1 MEDTFCTSLQE
12 GQIHHQEHQVE
23 YREKYKALKK
33 KLKFLVYEQE
43 CFLEELR
50 KSQRKLL
57 KITRDRS
64 FLLDTGCAPM
74 RYDIAFYF
82 VIDSQVLATS
92 SKKGQVDFA
101 KKVVTAFSVGYMQTR
116 FSCHIYGT
124 TPTELFDFKSKT
136 TVTGINDELD
146 KFTSR
151 TGSGSVETIENLKYI
166 WTDIF
171 TEIKGDRPDIPN
183 YCLMIA
189 IDTIDLRIYD
199 AEAAYTHRNYYTDR
213 QLAQTA
219 TKYITISS
227 LGNFLSEATVF
238 TADFTCD
245 YFCDVNYF
253 TYDEPENLN
262 TNADTAAGKIT
273 ILMDSA
279 WEITC
284 CGVITSWIFYAKAS
298 GTLQIGVLR
307 PIDTSTYRII
317 GFTSIIIPDT
327 YIDTLVTYDNAADEN
342 IAIKEGDKIAWY
354 SSGAN
359 IISYATC
366 TTTTRSDCPQTTRQ
380 VTYSGELETGETID
394 ISSTSAIANKAWA
407 LKFTT
412 KNNTEIIIRT
422 NENETELEEN
432 TAVGK
437 SAIFLTIEDPDAF
450 EDYEFTVS
458 GDLDHLELN
467 IETMTLDLK
476 KKWPPGGHTST
487 VTLTVNSYNEPPIIN
502 NLPHIIEILETTKTA
517 LPLFQINVTD
527 ATKDD
532 ICCTM
537 PFTLP
542 NTFNFELKNTTDVY
556 GNVTGFWLYTIAEP
570 AFEYSDIDSY
580 RVFVCCQD
588 PYGSSYSYL
597 ILRLTEVK
605 IIEPYVPPDWF
616 FRALILSLTPI
627 GLMTAVSCFT
637 LLFTVFWL

>member
-1 MEDTFCTSLQE
+1 MEMDTRKMVTFFIFGIL
-12 GQIHHQEHQVE
+12 
-23 YREKYKALKK
+23 
-33 KLKFLVYEQE
+33 LVINIDISEA
-43 CFLEELR
+43 
-50 KSQRKLL
+50 
-57 KITRDRS
+57 
-64 FLLDTGCAPM
+64 GCAPM

-82 VIDSQVLATS
+82 VNPIEI
-92 SKKGQVDFA
+92 SKEQRIKQMEFA
-101 KKVVTAFSVGYMQTR
+101 KTVVASFSVGYMQTR
-116 FSCHIYGT
+116 FSCHVYGSEAN
-124 TPTELFDFKSKT
+124 ELFNFISKT
-136 TVTGINDELD
+136 TVEGIDTALNTFPDE
-146 KFTSR
+146 TS
-151 TGSGSVETIENLKYI
+151 SGSVETIKNLKYI
-166 WTDIF
+166 WTTIF
-171 TEIKGDRPDIPN
+171 TEANGDRAEIPN

-189 IDTIDLRIYD
+189 IGENNDTFTLAGNEKPDTIDLRIYD
-199 AEAAYTHRNYYTDR
+199 AQDAYPEYSRYYSDN
-213 QLAQTA
+213 QLKQTVVDA
-219 TKYITISS
+219 TKYTKIGS
-227 LGNFLSEATVF
+227 LDDLLSEATAF
-238 TADFTCD
+238 TDTFTCD

-253 TYDEPENLN
+253 TYDEPELLN
-262 TNADTAAGKIT
+262 TNADKATSGKIT

-284 CGVITSWIFYAKAS
+284 CGVVTSWIFYVKAS
-298 GTLQIGVLR
+298 GTLKIGVLR
-307 PIDTSTYRII
+307 PTDTNTYRVI
-317 GFTSIIIPDT
+317 GFISIIIPDT
-327 YIDTLVTYDNAADEN
+327 YVDTLVTYDNAADEN

-359 IISYATC
+359 IISYETC
-366 TTTTRSDCPQTTRQ
+366 TVSARSDCPQSTIQITS
-380 VTYSGELETGETID
+380 SGELEAGETID
-394 ISSTSAIANKAWA
+394 ISSVSTIADKAWA

-437 SAIFLTIEDPDAF
+437 AAIFLTIDDPDAF
-450 EDYEFTVS
+450 EDYEFTVT
-458 GDLDHLELN
+458 GDLTHLELN

-476 KKWPPGGHTST
+476 VKWPPGGVDKPQVVTIVGTDTCQHTAT

-502 NLPHIIEILETTKTA
+502 NLPFITEIVETTKTA
-517 LPLFQINVTD
+517 LPLFKINVTD
-527 ATKDD
+527 ATKDE

-542 NTFNFELKNTTDVY
+542 NTFNFELKNTTDEY
-556 GNVTGFWLYTIAEP
+556 GNVTGFWIYTIAEP

>member
-1 MEDTFCTSLQE
+1 MDIRKMVTFFILGILLVINIDTSE
-12 GQIHHQEHQVE
+12 
-23 YREKYKALKK
+23 A
-33 KLKFLVYEQE
+33 
-43 CFLEELR
+43 
-50 KSQRKLL
+50 
-57 KITRDRS
+57 
-64 FLLDTGCAPM
+64 GCAPM

-82 VIDSQVLATS
+82 VIDSQVSTTG

-101 KKVVTAFSVGYMQTR
+101 KAVVAAFSVGYMQTR
-116 FSCHIYGT
+116 FSCHYYGT
-124 TPTELFDFKSKT
+124 TPTELFDFKSKS
-136 TVTGINDELD
+136 TVTGINDALD
-146 KFTSR
+146 DFIDLR
-151 TGSGSVETIENLKYI
+151 GSGSVETIENLKYI

-189 IDTIDLRIYD
+189 IGENNDTYSLAGNQKPDTIDLRIYD

-227 LGNFLSEATVF
+227 LSNFLSEAAVF
-238 TADFTCD
+238 TVDFTCD

-298 GTLQIGVLR
+298 GTLKIGVLR

-394 ISSTSAIANKAWA
+394 ISSTSPIANKAWA

-450 EDYEFTVS
+450 EDYLFTVS

-476 KKWPPGGHTST
+476 KKWPPGGVDKPQVVTIVGTDTCQHTST

-502 NLPHIIEILETTKTA
+502 NLPHIIKILETTKTTV
-517 LPLFQINVTD
+517 PLF
-527 ATKDD
+527 
-532 ICCTM
+532 
-537 PFTLP
+537 
-542 NTFNFELKNTTDVY
+542 
-556 GNVTGFWLYTIAEP
+556 
-570 AFEYSDIDSY
+570 
-580 RVFVCCQD
+580 
-588 PYGSSYSYL
+588 
-597 ILRLTEVK
+597 
-605 IIEPYVPPDWF
+605 
-616 FRALILSLTPI
+616 
-627 GLMTAVSCFT
+627 
-637 LLFTVFWL
+637 

>member
-1 MEDTFCTSLQE
+1 
-12 GQIHHQEHQVE
+12 
-23 YREKYKALKK
+23 
-33 KLKFLVYEQE
+33 
-43 CFLEELR
+43 
-50 KSQRKLL
+50 
-57 KITRDRS
+57 
-64 FLLDTGCAPM
+64 M

-82 VIDSQVLATS
+82 VIDSQVSTTG

-101 KKVVTAFSVGYMQTR
+101 KEVVTKFSVGYMQTR
-116 FSCHIYGT
+116 FSCHLYGT
-124 TPTELFDFKSKT
+124 TPTELFDFKSKS
-136 TVTGINDELD
+136 TVTGINDALD
-146 KFTSR
+146 DFIDR
-151 TGSGSVETIENLKYI
+151 RGSGSVETIENLKYI

-189 IDTIDLRIYD
+189 IGENNDTYTLAGNQKPDTIDLRIYD

-227 LGNFLSEATVF
+227 LSNFLSEAAVF

-262 TNADTAAGKIT
+262 TNADKAAGKIT

-298 GTLQIGVLR
+298 GTIQIGVLR

-450 EDYEFTVS
+450 EDYLFTVS

-476 KKWPPGGHTST
+476 KKWPPGGVDKPQVVTIVGTDTCQHTST

-527 ATKDD
+527 ATKDE

-556 GNVTGFWLYTIAEP
+556 GNVTGFWLYTIAAP